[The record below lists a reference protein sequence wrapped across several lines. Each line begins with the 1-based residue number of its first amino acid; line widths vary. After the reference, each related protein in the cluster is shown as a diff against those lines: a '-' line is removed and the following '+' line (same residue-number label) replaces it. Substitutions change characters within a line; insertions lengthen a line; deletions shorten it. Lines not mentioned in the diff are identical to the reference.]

1 MIRCCPT
8 GSRIWAATGGACR
21 CGSATS
27 TIRSRPR
34 TSSWTSWTGGAVS
47 WNSAGKNMGVRIT
60 VATRMLDPEEVTR
73 SIAMPLQGDALDGL
87 RGDFNRNVRRRLAG
101 RSPRSD

>member
-1 MIRCCPT
+1 
-8 GSRIWAATGGACR
+8 
-21 CGSATS
+21 
-27 TIRSRPR
+27 
-34 TSSWTSWTGGAVS
+34 
-47 WNSAGKNMGVRIT
+47 MGVRIT

-101 RSPRSD
+101 RSPRPGESAGTPDAQRRRPAHAGRMPCSPAASVLLQFFLSNFCTIFPQYGLPVSSRN